1 MQNSKL
7 EGVGVRRGGEGG
19 EADDAAKAATP
30 SASPD
35 DKVEALRRV
44 KVFAGLPEEQLR
56 WFVENAVERWV
67 EPGEIIFR
75 RGDPAD
81 RMTVYLEGE
90 AHSRQDET
98 NLDGNVYI
106 AQAGDPQTEVSG
118 KLPYSR
124 MKEFPATSRAVTR
137 ARVLLF
143 HERLFPEMLQR
154 MPVLAERLV
163 GLMSDRVRESTKMD
177 QQRDKLMALGKL
189 SAGLAHELN
198 NPAAAAKR
206 GANEMLGAL
215 EDLRA
220 ADLRLCRHNLTPE
233 QRQFIAKFESEAIA
247 HTSAATPLRALEQSD
262 REDELGVWLD
272 EQGVAE
278 SWKLAPTLSEAG
290 VNTEALERVL
300 DKTGRDALGDVLAR
314 IAAQL
319 STAKL
324 IGDIKTSVG
333 RISELVGAIK
343 EYSYMDQASVQ
354 EVDLHKGLDNTVLI
368 LRYKL
373 RKKNIDVVCDYA
385 DDLPRVTA
393 YGSELNQV
401 WTNLI
406 DNAVD
411 AMGEGG
417 RLKIRTKLE
426 PTDVLVEIRDN
437 GAGIPIDVQT
447 HIFEPFYTTKPV
459 GEGTGLG
466 LDAVSRIVRKHR
478 GNIRFQS
485 KPGDTCF
492 QVRLPLAQ
500 NRAPVEEPKPVTAP

>member
-1 MQNSKL
+1 MQNLKL
-7 EGVGVRRGGEGG
+7 EGGE
-19 EADDAAKAATP
+19 DNDAAKAVMP
-30 SASPD
+30 SASPED
-35 DKVEALRRV
+35 TVEALRRV
-44 KVFAGLPEEQLR
+44 QVFAELPIEQLK

-75 RGDPAD
+75 KGDPAD
-81 RMTVYLEGE
+81 QMTVYLEGE
-90 AHSRQDET
+90 ALSRQDET

-154 MPVLAERLV
+154 MPVLAQRLV

-215 EDLRA
+215 EELRA

-233 QRQFIAKFESEAIA
+233 QRQFIAQFESEAIA

-262 REDELGVWLD
+262 REDVLGAWLD

-278 SWKLAPTLSEAG
+278 SWKLASTLSEAG
-290 VNTEALERVL
+290 VDTKALERVL
-300 DKTGRDALGDVLAR
+300 DRTGKDALGDVLAR

-333 RISELVGAIK
+333 RISDLVGAIK

-373 RKKNIDVVCDYA
+373 RKKNIDVVRDYA
-385 DDLPRVTA
+385 DNLPRLRA

-411 AMGEGG
+411 AMSNGG

-426 PTDVLVEIRDN
+426 PTDVLVEIRDD
-437 GAGIPIDVQT
+437 GPGIPVDVQA

-478 GNIRFQS
+478 GNIRVQS

-500 NRAPVEEPKPVTAP
+500 